1 MRNRKNNNRSLK
13 SNGYRSGLEHL
24 VSKQIRHARN
34 SIRYEAMK
42 IQWVDFSLRTY
53 TPDFVLDNGII
64 IEVKGFW
71 DTADRRKHVEIK
83 KQHQDLDIRFVFE
96 NSRKKIRKG
105 SRTTYADWCEKHNML
120 FCDRVVPKLWLQEEL
135 ISMPPKIIEIDWS
148 NHLVQIEG
156 TLHENAKYT

>member
-42 IQWVDFSLRTY
+42 IQWIDFSIRT
-53 TPDFVLDNGII
+53 
-64 IEVKGFW
+64 
-71 DTADRRKHVEIK
+71 
-83 KQHQDLDIRFVFE
+83 
-96 NSRKKIRKG
+96 
-105 SRTTYADWCEKHNML
+105 
-120 FCDRVVPKLWLQEEL
+120 
-135 ISMPPKIIEIDWS
+135 MPPKIIEIDWS